1 MRTVRLRWVMLAC
14 LTLGC
19 GNFDFPWRADGG
31 SFNVCSNDTECGAS
45 QVCYVDGCGDPGEN
59 LAVEVVP
66 QQGVSEAQDFLIP
79 PGTLRPQQVLD
90 LFPPSTL
97 GGAVYRWDAEGAQP
111 YSGRVG
117 LSVRGESALIPG
129 LVRRY
134 DTFSDPVTGIYR
146 TQVGAGDFT
155 VTARAEEDP
164 TIPPVQLGG
173 VRVSPGEALDLPVFF
188 PSEGE
193 LVHLSG
199 RIVRT
204 LANQDPVQ
212 AALELQ
218 VLDTETREALSQRI
232 AVSSTGDFTVSATY
246 PASFASSVLL
256 QVTPKDPTA
265 QVPRRLFTVPLP
277 PETLTESLEFGAYG
291 SPVPVRGRVL
301 DSQGQPVA
309 GASVSLEGQVTGG
322 GTYRSQS
329 STTATDGTFQ
339 LQTLAGDPE
348 VPMRLSILPPALSKS
363 ALTVL
368 EAVVPYTGGDL
379 KDFRC
384 LDRVAVNG
392 MILRPDGSTPAS
404 GVRVVATPVAPVD
417 EFPLPSLGAETR
429 SDTEGMISLTLD
441 PALYRLDL
449 SPGENLPR
457 VSRFVAVRPQTE
469 VQSVALPLFVLSN
482 GRTVNGRVT
491 IRSEGGDG
499 GQAQAA
505 PNATVRFFRISPLEG
520 KPSSLLLGETVSD
533 GTGAFQVV
541 IPTR

>member
-1 MRTVRLRWVMLAC
+1 MRSLRLQTLLVAC

-19 GNFDFPWRADGG
+19 GSLYLPWLTDGG
-31 SFNVCSNDTECGAS
+31 SFNVCSSDLECSAN

-79 PGTLRPQQVLD
+79 PGNLRPQQVLD

-97 GGAVYRWDAEGAQP
+97 GGTVYRWEASGALP

-134 DTFSDPVTGIYR
+134 DTFSDPTTGMYR

-164 TIPPVQLGG
+164 TIPPVRLGG
-173 VRVSPGEALDLPVFF
+173 VLVSPGDVLDLPVFF

-204 LANQDPVQ
+204 QADQDPVQ

-232 AVSSTGDFTVSATY
+232 PVSATGDFSVSAAY
-246 PASFASSVLL
+246 PASLASSVLV
-256 QVTPKDPTA
+256 QVTPKDPSA
-265 QVPRRLFTVPLP
+265 QVPRRLFTVPLT
-277 PETLTESLEFGAYG
+277 PEPLIEPLEFGAYG

-329 STTATDGTFQ
+329 STTAADGTFQ

-348 VPMRLSILPPALSKS
+348 VPMRLSILPPALSTS

-392 MILRPDGSTPAS
+392 MIVRPDGVTPAG
-404 GVRVVATPVAPVD
+404 GVRVVATPVAPV
-417 EFPLPSLGAETR
+417 EGFPLPSLGAETR
-429 SDTEGMISLTLD
+429 SDAEGMITLSLD
-441 PALYRLDL
+441 PALYRLEL

-469 VQSVALPLFVLSN
+469 LQYVSLPLFVLSN

-491 IRSEGGDG
+491 VRSEGTDG

-505 PNATVRFFRISPLEG
+505 PNATVRFFRITPLEG
-520 KPSSLLLGETVSD
+520 KPSSLLLGETVADSD
-533 GTGAFQVV
+533 GAFQVV
-541 IPTR
+541 LPIR

>member
-1 MRTVRLRWVMLAC
+1 MSAPRIASLLVAC
-14 LTLGC
+14 LALGC
-19 GNFDFPWRADGG
+19 GNLGLPWLTDAG
-31 SFNVCSNDTECGAS
+31 SFNVCSNDSECSAN

-90 LFPPSTL
+90 LFPASTL
-97 GGAVYRWDAEGAQP
+97 EGTVYRWEASGAEP
-111 YSGRVG
+111 YHGRVG

-134 DTFSDPVTGIYR
+134 DTFSDPATGTYR
-146 TQVGAGDFT
+146 TQVGAGNFT

-164 TIPPVQLGG
+164 AIPPVRLGG
-173 VRVSPGEALDLPVFF
+173 VLVSPGDALDLPVFF
-188 PSEGE
+188 PSEGD

-204 LANQDPVQ
+204 QADQEPVQ

-232 AVSSTGDFTVSATY
+232 PVAATGDFTVAAAF
-246 PASFASSVLL
+246 PPSFATSVLL
-256 QVTPKDPTA
+256 QVTPKDPSA
-265 QVPRRLFTVPLP
+265 QVPRRLFTVPLT
-277 PETLTESLEFGAYG
+277 PETLIDPLEFGAYG

-329 STTATDGTFQ
+329 SLTAEDGTFQ

-348 VPMRLSILPPALSKS
+348 VPMRLSILPPALSRS

-384 LDRVAVNG
+384 QDRVEVSG
-392 MILRPDGSTPAS
+392 MILRPDGVTPAS
-404 GVRVVATPVAPVD
+404 GVRVVATPVAAVD
-417 EFPLPSLGAETR
+417 EFPLPSLGVETR
-429 SDTEGMISLTLD
+429 SNLEGMIALSLD

-457 VSRFVAVRPQTE
+457 VSRFVAVRPQTDLR
-469 VQSVALPLFVLSN
+469 SVALPLFVLSN

-491 IRSEGGDG
+491 VRSEGTDG
-499 GQAQAA
+499 GEAMAA
-505 PNATVRFFRISPLEG
+505 PNATVRFFRITPLEG
-520 KPSSLLLGETVSD
+520 KPSSLLLGETVADSD
-533 GTGAFQVV
+533 GAFQVV
-541 IPTR
+541 LPTR